1 MKPSNANLSLL
12 FGRLLFWLRVGKIG
26 SRDIGGGRNPEFS
39 EEEGASLF
47 HIEQGIS
54 TTTSR

>member
-1 MKPSNANLSLL
+1 MSLL